1 MATISR
7 ISQVMKLRRHLR
19 LTLIGSQTLMYS
31 SNLISLGI
39 FLLIGL
45 VTLHNFSYLVCTD
58 QYQGSRRTNLATAL
72 LTHKH
77 TQMAKNTQ
85 AFQ

>member
-1 MATISR
+1 
-7 ISQVMKLRRHLR
+7 MKALKILK
-19 LTLIGSQTLMYS
+19 IGSQTLMYT

-58 QYQGSRRTNLATAL
+58 QYQGSRRTKLATAL

-77 TQMAKNTQ
+77 SQMAKNTQ